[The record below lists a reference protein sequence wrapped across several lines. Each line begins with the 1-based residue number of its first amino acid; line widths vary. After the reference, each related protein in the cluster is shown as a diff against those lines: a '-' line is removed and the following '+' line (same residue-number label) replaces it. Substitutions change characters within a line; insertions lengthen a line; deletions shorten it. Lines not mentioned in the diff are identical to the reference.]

1 MSEGIIMKSD
11 GNKTLAQIQAEVAAF
26 EANPIAPN
34 APDIHTP
41 PAVNAP
47 APVATPEKA
56 ALPEPGKTPPV
67 TEPAKPTQQPKEV
80 AEKVA
85 SETPKAAE
93 PVKEQKDW
101 KAAYEGLQRSYN
113 KRFVED
119 KKVETAPAEKPPV
132 PPTLPP
138 TLGEITPEI
147 AKMLETESEKNPWK
161 AVDDLIRLRLGQVVT
176 PVASR
181 LQSLDAEREG
191 QARAES
197 FRVLVQDEGH
207 EWLQTED
214 GFAKVAAVWEK
225 YPELRNTPDP
235 VRSALGYI
243 PNIPSNAQQRGPAQ
257 STGLTPILG
266 ASGAVPPVTS
276 TPAASKVDKLATML
290 TEVQR
295 LQSLGAVQES
305 RNLLAEMDK
314 IERGI

>member
-1 MSEGIIMKSD
+1 MTIKIYFR
-11 GNKTLAQIQAEVAAF
+11 TA
-26 EANPIAPN
+26 
-34 APDIHTP
+34 
-41 PAVNAP
+41 
-47 APVATPEKA
+47 A
-56 ALPEPGKTPPV
+56 ALLALAAGCS
-67 TEPAKPTQQPKEV
+67 AIGGDPKENEV
-80 AEKVA
+80 RAG
-85 SETPKAAE
+85 AAL
-93 PVKEQKDW
+93 V
-101 KAAYEGLQRSYN
+101 R
-113 KRFVED
+113 R
-119 KKVETAPAEKPPV
+119 T
-132 PPTLPP
+132 
-138 TLGEITPEI
+138 
-147 AKMLETESEKNPWK
+147 
-161 AVDDLIRLRLGQVVT
+161 
-176 PVASR
+176 
-181 LQSLDAEREG
+181 LDATKQSPAAGMAFASTAEQGGSVLSYIAASLPDGAKFTCYLEG
-191 QARAES
+191 GEKKPYCVSIRPGAASSPGCSAE
-197 FRVLVQDEGH
+197 DEGH